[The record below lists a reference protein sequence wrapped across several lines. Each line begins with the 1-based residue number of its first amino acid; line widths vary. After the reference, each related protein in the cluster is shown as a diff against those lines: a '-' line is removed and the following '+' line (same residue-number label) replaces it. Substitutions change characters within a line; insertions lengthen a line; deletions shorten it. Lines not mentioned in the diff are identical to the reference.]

1 MAESLDDWRRRW
13 PTIPYWIKVTVAV
26 VLTFAVLSAAKSVLN
41 ILVLVLIAAVLAIGL
56 DPAVRIIQRMNMKR
70 GWAVVIIF
78 GSAIVFIVLFAALV
92 VPPLVREV
100 QGLASDIPGYIDRLK
115 TQSGWLGDFVRNNDL
130 ATKLKELTQ
139 RLPSVAGS
147 SFRTILGITKN
158 VASVIFN
165 LLTIA
170 ILTIY
175 FLMALPRTKKTAVLM
190 FSPHRREQG
199 ERVLGESLAKVGGFV
214 SGNLLTSG
222 IAGVTSFVFL
232 AIAGIPFA
240 VALAMWVAVADLIPA
255 VGATLGAIPAV
266 IVAFFSSTADGV
278 ATLIFF
284 IVYQQVEN
292 YFIVPRVMKEAVD
305 LSPAAVI
312 VSTLIGGSLAGFA
325 GALLALPLAAAL
337 KVVVNDVWIKD
348 RVAAAEHPPGGPA
361 SAEAL
366 PTVAPPSGEA

>member
-1 MAESLDDWRRRW
+1 MAELRDDWRRRW
-13 PTIPYWIKVTVAV
+13 PPMTYWVKWALTVTLTVAV
-26 VLTFAVLSAAKSVLN
+26 LRAASSVLN
-41 ILVLVLIAAVLAIGL
+41 ILVLVVIATVLAVGL
-56 DPAVRIIQRMNMKR
+56 DPAVRALQRFRVKR

-78 GSAIVFIVLFAALV
+78 GGTILFIVLFAALV

-130 ATKLKELTQ
+130 ATKLKDLTQ
-139 RLPSVAGS
+139 RLPSVAGT
-147 SFRTILGITKN
+147 SFRTVLGITKN

-175 FLMALPRTKKTAVLM
+175 FLMAFPRTKRSAVLL
-190 FSPHRREQG
+190 FSPQRREQG
-199 ERVLGESLAKVGGFV
+199 ERVLGESLAKIGGYV
-214 SGNLLTSG
+214 SGNLVTSG
-222 IAGVTSFVFL
+222 IAGVASFVFL
-232 AIAGIPFA
+232 LIAGIPFA

-284 IVYQQVEN
+284 IVYQQLEN
-292 YFIVPRVMKEAVD
+292 YVIVPRVMNEAVD

-337 KVVVNDVWIKD
+337 KVVVNDVWMKD
-348 RVAAAEHPPGGPA
+348 RLAAADPAPPGETDA
-361 SAEAL
+361 VLEEA
-366 PTVAPPSGEA
+366 

>member
-1 MAESLDDWRRRW
+1 MTEFPDDWRRHW
-13 PTIPYWIKVTVAV
+13 PTMSYWAKVTITV
-26 VLTFAVLSAAKSVLN
+26 VLTLTVLSAVSLVRN
-41 ILVLVLIAAVLAIGL
+41 ILILVLIAAVLAIGL
-56 DPAVRIIQRMNMKR
+56 DPAVRILERLRVKR
-70 GWAVVIIF
+70 GWAVVVIF
-78 GSAIVFIVLFAALV
+78 GGAILFIVLFAALV

-100 QGLASDIPGYIDRLK
+100 QSLASDIPGYIDRLK
-115 TQSGWLGDFVRNNDL
+115 TQSGWLGDFVRKNDF
-130 ATKLKELTQ
+130 ATKLQDLTQ
-139 RLPSVAGS
+139 RLPTMAGS
-147 SFRTILGITKN
+147 SFKTILGITKS

-165 LLTIA
+165 LLTIS

-175 FLMALPRTKKTAVLM
+175 FLMAFPRTKRSAVLL

-199 ERVLGESLAKVGGFV
+199 ERVLGESLAKIGGFV
-214 SGNLLTSG
+214 SGNLVTSG
-222 IAGVTSFVFL
+222 IAGVASFVFL
-232 AIAGIPFA
+232 MTAGIPFA

-292 YFIVPRVMKEAVD
+292 YVIVPKVMKEAVD

-337 KVVVNDVWIKD
+337 KVVVNDVWMKD
-348 RVAAAEHPPGGPA
+348 RLAAAAPAPPGDA
-361 SAEAL
+361 D
-366 PTVAPPSGEA
+366 TVVEEG

>member
-1 MAESLDDWRRRW
+1 MTEFPDDWRRHW
-13 PTIPYWIKVTVAV
+13 PTMSYWVKVTIAVA
-26 VLTFAVLSAAKSVLN
+26 LTLTVLSAALSVLN

-56 DPAVRIIQRMNMKR
+56 DPAVRILERFRVKR
-70 GWAVVIIF
+70 GWAVAIIF
-78 GSAIVFIVLFAALV
+78 GGTILFIVLFAALV
-92 VPPLVREV
+92 VPPLVREAR
-100 QGLASDIPGYIDRLK
+100 GLASDIPGYIDRLK
-115 TQSGWLGDFVRNNDL
+115 TQSGWLGDFVLQD
-130 ATKLKELTQ
+130 LTQ
-139 RLPSVAGS
+139 RLPSVAGT
-147 SFRTILGITKN
+147 SFKTVLGITKN

-175 FLMALPRTKKTAVLM
+175 FLMAFPRTKRTAVLL

-199 ERVLGESLAKVGGFV
+199 ERVLGESLAKIGGYV
-214 SGNLLTSG
+214 SGNLVTSG
-222 IAGVTSFVFL
+222 IAGVASFVFL
-232 AIAGIPFA
+232 LIAGIPFA

-284 IVYQQVEN
+284 IVYQQLEN
-292 YFIVPRVMKEAVD
+292 YVIVPRVMNEAVD

-337 KVVVNDVWIKD
+337 KVVVNDVWMKD
-348 RVAAAEHPPGGPA
+348 RVAAAAPTPPGDSDAVMEEG
-361 SAEAL
+361 
-366 PTVAPPSGEA
+366 